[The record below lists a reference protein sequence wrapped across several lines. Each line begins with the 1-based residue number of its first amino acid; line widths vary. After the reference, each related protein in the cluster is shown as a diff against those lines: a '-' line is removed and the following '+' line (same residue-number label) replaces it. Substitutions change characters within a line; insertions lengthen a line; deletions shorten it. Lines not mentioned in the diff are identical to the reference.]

1 MDLLLASHRI
11 GRIWGVEIR
20 LAYSLY
26 LIIGLF
32 AISAAPMG
40 MQFVLAIL
48 LLPVFVLLHELGHTF
63 AALRLGVRVRQ
74 IVLHML
80 GGAAMLEG
88 LIPGP
93 RAEILIA
100 AMGPAVSFI
109 LAMLGYLAAGFAPPE
124 ARGFLFYVCWANL
137 MLGIFNLLP
146 VFPMDG
152 GRIALA
158 AAVMRLGVERGV
170 RLMRPISRIGAWLI
184 ALYGVWRMA
193 YGDSSGIFL
202 VLIAAFLYFR
212 GGQEIY
218 ARMHAQNFTSGGNYG
233 GAGGYGFYGQ
243 EFTRARVVD
252 ERPAKPGFISRWLE
266 RRRSRRAAASAA
278 REEELT
284 RRVDEVLAKV
294 RSEGVASLTPGERAL
309 LHSAS
314 EHYRTDGQDG
324 GR

>member
-1 MDLLLASHRI
+1 MDILLASHRV
-11 GRIWGVEIR
+11 GLIWGVEVR

-26 LIIGLF
+26 FIIGLF
-32 AISAAPMG
+32 ALSAAPMG

-63 AALRLGVRVRQ
+63 AALRLGVRVHR

-80 GGAAMLEG
+80 GGAAMLDG

-100 AMGPAVSFI
+100 AMGPAVSFF

-124 ARGFLFYVCWANL
+124 ARGFLLYVCWANL

-158 AAVMRLGVERGV
+158 AAVMRLGIERGV
-170 RLMRPISRIGAWLI
+170 RLMRPVSLVGAGLI
-184 ALYGVWRMA
+184 AFYGIWRMV

-202 VLIAAFLYFR
+202 VLIAGFLYFR

-218 ARMHAQNFTSGGNYG
+218 ARMHAQNFTSGGGYG
-233 GAGGYGFYGQ
+233 GSGGSGFYGQ
-243 EFTRARVVD
+243 GYTRARVVD
-252 ERPAKPGFISRWLE
+252 ERPGKPGFIARWLE
-266 RRRSRRAAASAA
+266 RRRQKRTVADAAQEA
-278 REEELT
+278 ELA

-294 RSEGVASLTPGERAL
+294 RSEGIASLSPGERAL
-309 LHSAS
+309 LHKAS
-314 EHYRTDGQDG
+314 DHYRNDG
-324 GR
+324 R